1 MPQRGTG
8 LLGTTLGLMAEM
20 RPGEGAGGAAGYEG
34 AARMLEAALL
44 RAPREPALL
53 PQLAA
58 ALGRLGQVPA
68 AGR

>member
-20 RPGEGAGGAAGYEG
+20 RPGEGAGGGAYEG
-34 AARMLEAALL
+34 AARTLEAALL
-44 RAPREPALL
+44 RAPREPDLL

-58 ALGRLGQVPA
+58 ALGRLGRVPD